1 MNRFY
6 GESGHFPSGGFA
18 QPGHGSSRRLSSGI
32 PTGEVNRF
40 YGGSGHFPPGGSAQS
55 GLQALQAAVLRHSLR
70 RLSSGIPSGEVNR
83 FHGESGHFPSG
94 GSAQPGLQAI
104 QAAVLWHSYRGS
116 EPLPRGIRALS
127 PLVGPHNRGHRLSR
141 RLSSGIPTGEVNRF
155 YGESG
160 HFPPGGFAQPGHG
173 SSRRLSSGI
182 PCPLAFPPGK

>member
-6 GESGHFPSGGFA
+6 GESGHFPS
-18 QPGHGSSRRLSSGI
+18 
-32 PTGEVNRF
+32 
-40 YGGSGHFPPGGSAQS
+40 GGSAQS

-160 HFPPGGFAQPGHG
+160 HFPPGGSAQSGLQALQAAVLRHSLRESEPLPRGIRALSLWRVRATGATGYPGG
-173 SSRRLSSGI
+173 
-182 PCPLAFPPGK
+182 CPLAFPPGK